1 MIQNTHKDLLLAKIC
16 VLVLIILFTAT
27 SLTWAAPPSRT
38 DIEEQN
44 RKARQEDQ
52 ARRQREQGQ
61 DVFLQKGK
69 QGAETVKLPNETPS
83 FIINTIKIEGDEEG
97 RFPWM
102 YELTKKYQGQEI
114 GWQGINI
121 IVKVLTNAFI
131 DRGYVTTRVLIPQQ
145 DIATGVLTLQV
156 VPGTIKDFKLSDP
169 AIRADWKSAF
179 PTRPGDILNLRD
191 LEQGLEQMKR
201 VPSQDAEMQLLPGD
215 KPGESIVQITVNQKK
230 PWKVVLSLD
239 DSGSKATGKLQKS
252 ETFSLDNL
260 FGINDLFN
268 ISFNS
273 DAERKGDQSGT
284 KGDSFS
290 YSFPQGYWTY
300 SLSSSVY
307 KYHQTIDNQGTI
319 FVSSGRTRNLEL
331 KAEKLVYRDQTR
343 KTSLAF
349 SLIKSRSK
357 SYIDDT
363 EIEIQRRKTTAAKLA
378 LNHKQYNGQ
387 AVVDYTVAYKRGV
400 PWLGAQ
406 DDPSAG
412 QSNQPTTHYNIWTL
426 DISLT
431 APVTI
436 GKTKASYNATLHGQ
450 YTKDM
455 LYAAEFLS
463 IGNRYTVRGFD
474 GEQTLAAE
482 NGWYLRNEI
491 SVPIKETGPE
501 IYLALDVGQIG
512 GASAGQSP
520 GKSLVGSTLGLRGT
534 LAGAQYEV
542 FIGKAIK
549 RPAGM
554 DVPDHVL
561 GFQLLYQI

>member
-1 MIQNTHKDLLLAKIC
+1 MIQNTHKYLLLVKIC
-16 VLVLIILFTAT
+16 VLILIILFTAT
-27 SLTWAAPPSRT
+27 NLTWAAPPSRT

-52 ARRQREQGQ
+52 DRRQREQGQ

-69 QGAETVKLPNETPS
+69 QGAETVKLPDEIPS
-83 FIINTIKIEGDEEG
+83 FTINTIKIEGDEEG
-97 RFPWM
+97 RFPWI
-102 YELTKKYQGQEI
+102 YELTKKYQGQKI

-121 IVKVLTNAFI
+121 IVKILTNAFI

-215 KPGESIVQITVNQKK
+215 KPGESIVQITVKQKK
-230 PWKVVLSLD
+230 PWKLVLSLD
-239 DSGSKATGKLQKS
+239 DSGSKATGKLQES

-260 FGINDLFN
+260 FGVNDLFN
-268 ISFNS
+268 ISLNS
-273 DAERKGDQSGT
+273 DAERKGDQYGT

-307 KYHQTIDNQGTI
+307 KYHQTIENLGTF
-319 FVSSGRTRNLEL
+319 FVPSGRTRNLEI

-406 DDPSAG
+406 DDPSAS

-426 DISLT
+426 DASLT
-431 APVTI
+431 TPVTI
-436 GKTKASYNATLHGQ
+436 GKTKASYNSALHGQ
-450 YTKDM
+450 YTKDL

-482 NGWYLRNEI
+482 TGWYLRNEI

-501 IYLALDVGQIG
+501 IYLALDVGHIG

>member
-1 MIQNTHKDLLLAKIC
+1 M
-16 VLVLIILFTAT
+16 
-27 SLTWAAPPSRT
+27 
-38 DIEEQN
+38 
-44 RKARQEDQ
+44 
-52 ARRQREQGQ
+52 
-61 DVFLQKGK
+61 
-69 QGAETVKLPNETPS
+69 
-83 FIINTIKIEGDEEG
+83 NTIKIEGDEEG
-97 RFPWM
+97 RFPWI
-102 YELTKKYQGQEI
+102 YELTKKYQGQKI

-215 KPGESIVQITVNQKK
+215 KPGESIVQITVKQKK

-239 DSGSKATGKLQKS
+239 DSGSKATGKLQES

-273 DAERKGDQSGT
+273 DAERKGDQYGT

-307 KYHQTIDNQGTI
+307 KYHQTIENLGTS
-319 FVSSGRTRNLEL
+319 FVPSGHTRNLEL

-349 SLIKSRSK
+349 SLIRSRSK

-378 LNHKQYNGQ
+378 LNQREQRDG
-387 AVVDYTVAYKRGV
+387 
-400 PWLGAQ
+400 
-406 DDPSAG
+406 S
-412 QSNQPTTHYNIWTL
+412 I
-426 DISLT
+426 
-431 APVTI
+431 
-436 GKTKASYNATLHGQ
+436 ASYLIV
-450 YTKDM
+450 K
-455 LYAAEFLS
+455 
-463 IGNRYTVRGFD
+463 
-474 GEQTLAAE
+474 
-482 NGWYLRNEI
+482 
-491 SVPIKETGPE
+491 
-501 IYLALDVGQIG
+501 
-512 GASAGQSP
+512 
-520 GKSLVGSTLGLRGT
+520 
-534 LAGAQYEV
+534 
-542 FIGKAIK
+542 
-549 RPAGM
+549 
-554 DVPDHVL
+554 
-561 GFQLLYQI
+561 